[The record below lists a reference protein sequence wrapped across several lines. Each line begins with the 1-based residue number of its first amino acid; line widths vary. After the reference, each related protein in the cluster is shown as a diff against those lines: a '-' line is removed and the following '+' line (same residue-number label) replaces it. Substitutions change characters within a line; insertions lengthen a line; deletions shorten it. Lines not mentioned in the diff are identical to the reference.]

1 MAQNPPCRHP
11 CNRSLLY
18 TCTPACRLHY
28 NPSPPFPP
36 LLPQPI
42 IHFLLLGKALV
53 LQVHP
58 ATGCLFRK
66 ALGVLLQ
73 CYASRSSSGEV
84 SDTSSSLALPK
95 VVRGGGGALYPA
107 VSLCLCCFTPAAAR
121 HQARLFQLTLDCIN
135 NGLLCTFPSS
145 NTLQLFYR
153 EQIRPGF
160 DTLLVLTKSVF
171 ITDTKPVIKPVK

>member
-95 VVRGGGGALYPA
+95 AVRGGGGCF
-107 VSLCLCCFTPAAAR
+107 VSSCLPLSVLFHTSCSQTSGEVVPVDT
-121 HQARLFQLTLDCIN
+121 RLHKQWAPMY
-135 NGLLCTFPSS
+135 FP
-145 NTLQLFYR
+145 L
-153 EQIRPGF
+153 I
-160 DTLLVLTKSVF
+160 
-171 ITDTKPVIKPVK
+171 